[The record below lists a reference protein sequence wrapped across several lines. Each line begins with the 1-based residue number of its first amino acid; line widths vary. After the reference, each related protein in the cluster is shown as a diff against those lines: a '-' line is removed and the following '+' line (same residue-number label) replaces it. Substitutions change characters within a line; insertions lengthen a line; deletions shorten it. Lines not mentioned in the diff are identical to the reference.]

1 MQGRLAA
8 LSSTPVEGQP
18 IVRRGHVAR
27 IQNSA
32 DFFVALED
40 HVEWGHAFTVWGE
53 VRMIHKA
60 PSWFLGVQLTEPGL
74 LRRARYVPGCA
85 THSARAAAPPNRCTQ

>member
-1 MQGRLAA
+1 MAA

-53 VRMIHKA
+53 VRMVHKA
-60 PSWFLGVQLTEPGL
+60 PAWFLGVQLTEPGRTL
-74 LRRARYVPGCA
+74 EAGSIRPWLRHALSTSRCA
-85 THSARAAAPPNRCTQ
+85 AQ